1 MLNLLTKGKKS
12 QTVLEAIFRAT
23 RDAIIIL
30 ENGVIAECNAATV
43 ALFGAKNMEALLG
56 KSVMF
61 ISPEKQNNGEDSAKA
76 AEAHIGKCFEQGE
89 NFFEWTHRKLN
100 GELFE
105 AEVLLCKIDLEEK
118 VIIQAVVRDVSARKE
133 ISNQNQQLIEELRA
147 GEEELRQNLE
157 ELQTQRDYIEK
168 MSEEIKLKNQ
178 ILERNSKVLLNL
190 NKSPEVHSGH
200 LEKAFEL
207 ISQQAAQLLQITRVS
222 IWDYQPENQQIVC
235 RKQYDQGGA
244 QLFSEGA
251 VIRQT
256 DAPTYFEDVL
266 TEKVM
271 IAANA
276 KQHPALVEFIDS
288 YLEPLQIYSL
298 LDVPFFVDGQMAGV
312 ICCEHQK
319 EHKYWTLEEVAF
331 VKSLADI
338 ITIATKTQ
346 QQLAQQELLR
356 QNERR
361 LFNFLDKIP
370 AGIFILENTGVPYFA
385 NTKAKEMLGKGIMP
399 DTQGK
404 SLAEVYQ
411 AKLEGSEEDYPQS
424 EMPLVKALGGITS
437 TVENMEILRE
447 GQRIP
452 LEVTG
457 SPVVNDQGEVEY
469 AIAIFQDIS
478 DRKAKEN
485 AIAKTQRK
493 LEANEAILKKA
504 FEKTKLQEKEI
515 REQHEELLAS
525 EEELRQNMEELQAIQ
540 EEIAQK
546 QRQIEG
552 FINASSDNIFM
563 LDSQYNIVLVNQKV
577 IDEYAASGV
586 EVKPG
591 INLLHLVEPHKQ
603 EEQKEQLARVFAGE
617 SFTIETKYEF
627 EGMEGYYELN
637 YFPVKNTDNKV
648 QFVGIST
655 RNITERKMQE
665 AAIIKTNKKL
675 EANEAILKKAFEK
688 TKLQEQEIRQKH
700 EELQASEEELRQNM
714 EELQA
719 TQEVLAQQKEIL
731 EINNKQMTKSINY
744 AKTIQNAILP
754 SEKQQKNAFPESFI
768 LYRPKDIVS
777 GDFYWVSAH
786 EQNQR
791 LAGVIDC
798 TGHGVPGAFMSM
810 VGNNILNEIINQR
823 GVRQPNIILNEL
835 HFGIRAKLNQKEGA
849 NNDGMDLS
857 FCLLE
862 SERNGQQ
869 KLTFAGAK
877 RSLYIVRKGDLIEL
891 KGDRLSVGG
900 SQTADERNYQNHEL
914 LLEEGDT
921 IFLITDGYAD
931 QADLQRRSFSNKRLR
946 ELMLQAAPLSIE
958 AQKALFEHSL
968 EAHQQAAEQRDDI
981 TVFAFKI

>member
-30 ENGVIAECNAATV
+30 ENDVIAECNAATV
-43 ALFGAKNMEALLG
+43 ALFGAKSMEELLG
-56 KSVMF
+56 KPLMF
-61 ISPEKQNNGEDSAKA
+61 ISPEKQGNGEESAQAAKA
-76 AEAHIGKCFEQGE
+76 CIAECFAKGE
-89 NFFEWTHRKLN
+89 NLFEWTYRKLN

-105 AEVLLCKIDLEEK
+105 AEVLLSKIDLEEK
-118 VIIQAVVRDVSARKE
+118 SVIQAVVRDISARKE
-133 ISNQNQQLIEELRA
+133 AEHQKQQFLEELRA
-147 GEEELRQNLE
+147 SEEELRQNME
-157 ELQTQRDYIEK
+157 ELQATQE
-168 MSEEIKLKNQ
+168 
-178 ILERNSKVLLNL
+178 
-190 NKSPEVHSGH
+190 
-200 LEKAFEL
+200 
-207 ISQQAAQLLQITRVS
+207 QLQ
-222 IWDYQPENQQIVC
+222 
-235 RKQYDQGGA
+235 
-244 QLFSEGA
+244 
-251 VIRQT
+251 
-256 DAPTYFEDVL
+256 
-266 TEKVM
+266 
-271 IAANA
+271 
-276 KQHPALVEFIDS
+276 
-288 YLEPLQIYSL
+288 
-298 LDVPFFVDGQMAGV
+298 
-312 ICCEHQK
+312 
-319 EHKYWTLEEVAF
+319 
-331 VKSLADI
+331 
-338 ITIATKTQ
+338 
-346 QQLAQQELLR
+346 

-370 AGIFILENTGVPYFA
+370 AGIFILENTGIPYFA
-385 NTKAKEMLGKGIMP
+385 NAKAKEMLGKGIMP
-399 DTQGK
+399 DAQDK
-404 SLAEVYQ
+404 DLAEVYQ
-411 AKLEGSEEDYPQS
+411 AKLEGSDEDYPQT
-424 EMPLVKALGGITS
+424 EMPLVKALGGISCTI
-437 TVENMEILRE
+437 ENMEILRD

-457 SPVVNDQGEVEY
+457 APITNDQGEVEY
-469 AIAIFQDIS
+469 AMAIFQDIS
-478 DRKAKEN
+478 DRKAKEA
-485 AIAKTQRK
+485 AIAKTHKK

-515 REQHEELLAS
+515 REKHEELLAS

-540 EEIAQK
+540 EEIAHK

-552 FINASSDNIFM
+552 FVNASSDNIFM
-563 LDSQYNIVLVNQKV
+563 LDKNYDIVLVNQKV

-591 INLLHLVEPHKQ
+591 TNLLHLVEPHKQ
-603 EEQKEQLARVFAGE
+603 EEQKVQLERVFAGE
-617 SFTIETKYEF
+617 SFTLEVKYEF
-627 EGMEGYYELN
+627 EGMEGYYELD
-637 YFPVKNTDNKV
+637 YFPVKNTENKV
-648 QFVGIST
+648 QFAGISS
-655 RNITERKMQE
+655 RNITERKKQE
-665 AAIIKTNKKL
+665 EEIVKTNKKL
-675 EANEAILKKAFEK
+675 AANEAILKKAFEK

-731 EINNKQMTKSINY
+731 EINNKQITKSINY

-754 SEKQQKNAFPESFI
+754 SEKQQKNAFPESFV

-777 GDFYWVSAH
+777 GDFYWMSAH

-823 GVRQPNIILNEL
+823 GVRQPNVILNEL

-862 SERNGQQ
+862 SERSGQQ

-877 RSLYIVRKGDLIEL
+877 QSLYIARKGDLIEL

-900 SQTADERNYQNHEL
+900 SQTADERDYQKHEL
-914 LLEEGDT
+914 LLEEGDV

-968 EAHQQAAEQRDDI
+968 EAHQKAAEQRDDI